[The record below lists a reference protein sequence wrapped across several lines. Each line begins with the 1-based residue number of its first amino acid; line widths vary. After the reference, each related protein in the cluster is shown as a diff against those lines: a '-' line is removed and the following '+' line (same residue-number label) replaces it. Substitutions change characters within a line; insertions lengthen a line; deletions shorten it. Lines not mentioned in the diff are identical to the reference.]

1 MKSIKHLIGASAIL
15 MLAFAFNGC
24 TTDSDVVQIAENELE
39 SEDIGSS
46 SSSEKAE
53 TKAKSSSSKKEAKSS
68 SSKKENKEKA
78 EDAESKDKSSS
89 SVKDDDSKVSSSS
102 KADDKEE
109 AKSSSSARKIRVP
122 GIEDPDEVT
131 PASSSSKEKDK
142 SSSSV
147 KEQAKSSSSNKEAVK
162 DTIDKDTTSVIKD
175 NNEMD
180 KLDSNEQE
188 ILDSLISSGD
198 TSITK
203 IDSLVIDKDSLDF
216 DNNEY
221 LCKAPDGNWY
231 RLNESKAKT
240 FWKLLWDLTV
250 YIFTGHHYY
259 DFTKACDELYMR
271 PKN

>member
-1 MKSIKHLIGASAIL
+1 MKSIKHLIGASVIL
-15 MLAFAFNGC
+15 MMAFAFNAC
-24 TTDSDVVQIAENELE
+24 TTDSDVVQISESELE

-122 GIEDPDEVT
+122 GIEDPDEVDA
-131 PASSSSKEKDK
+131 ASSSSKTEKADSTAAK
-142 SSSSV
+142 PETTSST
-147 KEQAKSSSSNKEAVK
+147 EAAK

-188 ILDSLISSGD
+188 VLDSLISSGD

>member
-1 MKSIKHLIGASAIL
+1 
-15 MLAFAFNGC
+15 
-24 TTDSDVVQIAENELE
+24 
-39 SEDIGSS
+39 
-46 SSSEKAE
+46 
-53 TKAKSSSSKKEAKSS
+53 
-68 SSKKENKEKA
+68 
-78 EDAESKDKSSS
+78 
-89 SVKDDDSKVSSSS
+89 
-102 KADDKEE
+102 
-109 AKSSSSARKIRVP
+109 
-122 GIEDPDEVT
+122 
-131 PASSSSKEKDK
+131 
-142 SSSSV
+142 
-147 KEQAKSSSSNKEAVK
+147 
-162 DTIDKDTTSVIKD
+162 
-175 NNEMD
+175 MD

-188 ILDSLISSGD
+188 VLDSLISSGD

>member
-1 MKSIKHLIGASAIL
+1 MKSFKHLIGASVIL
-15 MLAFAFNGC
+15 MMAFAFNGC
-24 TTDSDVVQIAENELE
+24 TTDSDVVQIPEDEINSNEVV
-39 SEDIGSS
+39 DS

-53 TKAKSSSSKKEAKSS
+53 TKAKSSSSKKVEAKSS
-68 SSKKENKEKA
+68 SSKKEDSKKA
-78 EDAESKDKSSS
+78 EDADSKDKSSS
-89 SVKDDDSKVSSSS
+89 SVKEDDSKVSSSS
-102 KADDKEE
+102 KKDDKEE

-131 PASSSSKEKDK
+131 PASSSSKEK

-180 KLDSNEQE
+180 KLDSAEQE
-188 ILDSLISSGD
+188 LLDSLVNSGD
-198 TSITK
+198 SSITK
-203 IDSLVIDKDSLDF
+203 IDSLVVDKDSLDF
-216 DNNEY
+216 DNNDY
-221 LCKAPDGNWY
+221 FCKAPDGSWY

-250 YIFTGHHYY
+250 YIFTGRHYY

-271 PKN
+271 PKQ